1 MESEG
6 KDYINDYESDVYDL
20 EETKENFEILMK
32 RMENMDDF
40 NTYYRIINDFD
51 IFLNPNLRKT
61 IISKGIEAFGPEFGQ
76 DLDEYVYDLEVTRE
90 NFKILMKRIEN
101 MSELSAFR
109 RLLFDF
115 DDFLTPELR
124 KRVISNL
131 RKVFGED
138 IIEIWNIKI

>member
-1 MESEG
+1 MFFNFLFLHFY
-6 KDYINDYESDVYDL
+6 DADVYDL
-20 EETKENFEILMK
+20 EETQENFEILMK
-32 RMENMDDF
+32 RMENLDDY

-76 DLDEYVYDLEVTRE
+76 DLDEYVYDLEVTHE
-90 NFKILMKRIEN
+90 NFEILMERIEN
-101 MSELSAFR
+101 RSELSVFR

-115 DDFLTPELR
+115 DDFLTPEIR

-131 RKVFGED
+131 CKVFGKD
-138 IIEIWNIKI
+138 IIEIWNIEI